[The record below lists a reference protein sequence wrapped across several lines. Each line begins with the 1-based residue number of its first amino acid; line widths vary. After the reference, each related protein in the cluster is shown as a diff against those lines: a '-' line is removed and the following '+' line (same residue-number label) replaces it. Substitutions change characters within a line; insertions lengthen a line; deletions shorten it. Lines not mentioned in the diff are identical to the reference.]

1 MNTRRMISIRLEE
14 GRVEKKVHHQVE
26 HVEQDVEGDQVP
38 IGGQGNEF
46 PVVHPEMME
55 RLERF

>member
-1 MNTRRMISIRLEE
+1 MISIRLEE

-26 HVEQDVEGDQVP
+26 QVEHDVEGDQVP

-46 PVVHPEMME
+46 PVVHPDMME